1 VFIRFV
7 VGSDGDH
14 HRALTGIITEARLL
28 RDRGELDQAEEA
40 RLEASYDWFEDHL
53 PVPPFGVSNWSRD
66 AVAWFKHDA
75 GEPIRRM
82 WDIVSL
88 LRDHDVQVRLLK
100 SVNPGRVV
108 YEDGVEPPLAPQG
121 HGARTRCALPGA
133 QHGTHRTPSGR
144 SGAAPNVRSGCSV
157 A

>member
-1 VFIRFV
+1 VFIRLV

-14 HRALTGIITEARLL
+14 HRALTGIIVEARLL

-40 RLEASYDWFEDHL
+40 RLETSYDWFEDHL
-53 PVPPFGVSNWSRD
+53 PVPPFGDSNWSRD

-88 LRDHDVQVRLLK
+88 LRDHDVQVRLLR
-100 SVNPGRVV
+100 SVNPGRVLH
-108 YEDGVEPPLAPQG
+108 EDAYQVVVTEWNDL
-121 HGARTRCALPGA
+121 
-133 QHGTHRTPSGR
+133 
-144 SGAAPNVRSGCSV
+144 
-157 A
+157 